1 MKKLLL
7 TGVLALMAMTA
18 PAKTADELRVYINPG
33 HGSWTA
39 NDRPMAIIGHEKHS
53 RFNTD
58 TLSFFES
65 NTNLRK
71 GFGVLEKLR
80 MMGLQFDPTLN
91 QEGERYQIGAA
102 RDLENNI
109 VMSHVKCGPY
119 HDYLPTSGQAKDD
132 KKPYPEDSAYYNR
145 SLSEIAAEV
154 DDNDFD
160 MFISIHSNAV
170 DSSGWKVTNFPIVLY
185 RGFDNVDTPHA
196 GIDNEHSRT
205 CKEMGQAI
213 WAYHMGNTHEC
224 WTAYSQTNMNVRGDC
239 NFYASPSLSDKG
251 YYGYLGVLKHG
262 VPGFLVEG
270 YFHQYAPAA
279 LRHMNWDVN
288 YIEGYNYA
296 HGIADF
302 FGLAKEKTGDI
313 YGIVRDRHEKFE
325 NPDYVAKPGSDDMY
339 KPLNGAKAVLKK
351 GDQVVAEYTTDAQ
364 YNGAF
369 VFKNV
374 EPGTYTIECSAEGYL
389 AMDEPV
395 EVTVKA
401 AEISYPK
408 AFLTSESYVPPTIT
422 YYNYPDELA
431 GTSFGARAD
440 YSFAS
445 TKATVAELE
454 GKTLRRMIVR
464 NGDLY
469 VLAYDAEQA
478 PYIYVIDGTTMQVKA
493 TPSTEGTEGTERA
506 VADIQ
511 VTADGVLIAC
521 NEELC
526 QFSNDQVDPGK
537 TRGDCNIYRWANDK
551 KGMPEGKPEVWLTT
565 KLSGN
570 FYRALSGGSM
580 FYTGTTEE
588 GTVYLTAE
596 NASSGVEK
604 KFFFSTLNV
613 IGGKKASEEIRNNG
627 DICDYFTK
635 DVVGADLTLTV
646 SPLNDMSFIANSTK
660 VAPRQYCIGSG
671 NKGTELQAALTEGL
685 VPDAS
690 AQASFFKYAG
700 HSYMAAP
707 DVDENGASTGVILLD
722 ITNGLDKAEVVETYN
737 TAIEAAAGIYAAGGY
752 TQVVRNEMDKI
763 TKVAMV
769 LYLVRGNEIVRFTTD
784 GVKQHQPR
792 REYAYNIKLED
803 DNDNYTVTFDAT
815 GVAPEATVVFT
826 PEEGEAIRVPVGAVS
841 LTGNSVT
848 VSKSEF
854 DPANTRYSWG
864 VEVVSNAIASAG
876 EVSADPSNLTVRG
889 GVITITDPNEP
900 SFGYVAVG
908 HGANKGVDI
917 YNPAGEKV
925 QTRLFV
931 NHKQFGGV
939 TTNQSNPFRGN
950 QYKGKAVFST
960 WGNEGYGVVAVNP
973 LDATEE
979 PATFFAGEK
988 QSKGHFMYN
997 GVNLG
1002 GGNAG
1007 FDFITVGEETY
1018 LISFSEDHEG
1028 LDGKG
1033 ANENTIVKQ
1042 HLSSPWQITEAPV
1055 SLGYKAFLA
1064 NTNVDIQTYG
1074 KGVFVSQVRGSGN
1087 NAAGC
1092 PCFAYIAD
1100 ITGDHG
1106 TAMTS
1111 ADEGIGN
1118 YIDDNTSG
1126 IAISPDGTLFAASL
1140 TGSIVV
1146 FNVEWNEYGEPALTY
1161 LLDFPVDAH
1170 TWAHMHFDAANN
1182 LHAYMREGGY
1192 RVYSLPAERP
1202 VAFTSAPEAMFF
1214 GQSGVVDITVEDAAA
1229 ADAVF
1234 YNLQGVKVPSNN
1246 LNSGIYIMV
1255 RGREASKV
1263 YVK

>member
-1 MKKLLL
+1 MLL
-7 TGVLALMAMTA
+7 TGLLAVMAMAA
-18 PAKTADELRVYINPG
+18 PAKTADELRIYINPG

-39 NDRPMAIIGHEKHS
+39 NDRPMPIIGHEKHS

-80 MMGLQFDPTLN
+80 AMGLQFDPTLN

-119 HDYLPTSGQAKDD
+119 HDYLPTAAQAKDD
-132 KKPYPEDSAYYNR
+132 KRERPADSDFYNR
-145 SLSEIAAEV
+145 SLPEICVEV
-154 DDNDFD
+154 EDGDFD

-185 RGFDNVDTPHA
+185 RGFDNVDTEHV
-196 GIDNEHSRT
+196 GIDVEHQRL
-205 CKEMGQAI
+205 CKQMGQAI
-213 WAYHMGNTHEC
+213 WPYHMANTHEC
-224 WTAYSQTNMNVRGDC
+224 WTAYSTTNMNVRGDC
-239 NFYASPSLSDKG
+239 NFYAGPSVGALG

-279 LRHMNWDVN
+279 LRHMNWDVD

-296 HGIADF
+296 HGIADI
-302 FGLAKEKTGDI
+302 FGLTKEKTGDI
-313 YGIVRDRHEKFE
+313 YGIVRDRNEKFE

-339 KPLNGAKAVLKK
+339 KPLNGAKAILKQ
-351 GDQVVAEYTTDAQ
+351 GDKVIAEYVTDHQ

-369 VFKNV
+369 VFKDV
-374 EPGTYTIECSAEGYL
+374 EPGSYTLEFEAEGYL
-389 AMDEPV
+389 PIDEPV
-395 EVTVKA
+395 EVTVEA
-401 AEISYPK
+401 ATVSYPK
-408 AFLTSESYVPPTIT
+408 AFLTSESFVPPTVF

-431 GTSFGARAD
+431 GTSFGARSD
-440 YSFAS
+440 YAFTS
-445 TKATVAELE
+445 TKASVAELE
-454 GKTLRRMIVR
+454 GKTVRRMIVHS
-464 NGDLY
+464 GDIY

-478 PYIYVIDGTTMQVKA
+478 AHIYVIDGSTMTVKA

-526 QFSNDQVDPGK
+526 QYSNDQVDPGK
-537 TRGDCNIYRWANDK
+537 TRGDCNIYRWTNNK
-551 KGMPEGKPEVWLTT
+551 KGMPEGKPELWLTT
-565 KLSGN
+565 QLSGN
-570 FYRALSGGSM
+570 MYRALSGGSM
-580 FYTGTTEE
+580 FYTGTTDE
-588 GTVYLTAE
+588 GSVYLTAE
-596 NASSGVEK
+596 NASSGAEK
-604 KFFFSTLNV
+604 KFFFSTLSV

-627 DICDYFTK
+627 DICVDYFTMDIIGK
-635 DVVGADLTLTV
+635 DLTLTV
-646 SPLNDMSFIANSTK
+646 SPLNDMSFIANSPK
-660 VAPRQYCIGSG
+660 VGARQYCIGSG
-671 NKGTELQAALTEGL
+671 NKGTVLEAEMPAGL
-685 VPDAS
+685 IPNES
-690 AQASFFKYAG
+690 AQASFFKYSG

-707 DVDENGASTGVILLD
+707 AVDENGASTGVVLLD

-737 TAIEAAAGIYAAGGY
+737 TSVEAVPGVYAAGGFA
-752 TQVVRNEMDKI
+752 QVSRNEMDKI
-763 TKVAMV
+763 TNAAMV
-769 LYLVRGNEIVRFTTD
+769 LYLLRGNEIVRFTTE

-792 REYAYNIKLED
+792 REYAYNVKMEKGD
-803 DNDNYTVTFDAT
+803 DAYTVTFDAT
-815 GVAPEATVVFT
+815 GAAPEATVVFT
-826 PEEGEAIRVPVGAVS
+826 PENGEALRFPVGAVS
-841 LTGNSVT
+841 TTDNSVT
-848 VSKSEF
+848 IDASNF
-854 DPANTRYSWG
+854 DEDGYYTWG
-864 VEVVSNAIASAG
+864 VEVVSNPIATAG
-876 EVSADPSNLTVRG
+876 EVSSDPSGLTVRG
-889 GVITITDPNEP
+889 GVITITDPNEA

-908 HGANKGVDI
+908 HGANKGIDI

-925 QTRLFV
+925 ATRLFV
-931 NHKQFGGV
+931 NHAQFGGA

-950 QYKGKAVFST
+950 QYKGKAIFST
-960 WGNEGYGVVAVNP
+960 WGDAGYGVVSVNP

-979 PATFFAGEK
+979 PATFFAGNK
-988 QSKGHFMYN
+988 QSTGHFMYN

-1007 FDFITVGEETY
+1007 FDFITVDDETY

-1028 LDGKG
+1028 LNGKG
-1033 ANENTIVKQ
+1033 ATENTIVKQ

-1064 NTNVDIQTYG
+1064 NTNVDIQAYG

-1087 NAAGC
+1087 NIAGC
-1092 PCFAYIAD
+1092 PSFAYIAD

-1106 TAMTS
+1106 TALTS
-1111 ADEGIGN
+1111 ADTGIGA
-1118 YIDDNTSG
+1118 YVDDNTSG
-1126 IAISPDGTLFAASL
+1126 IAISADGKLFAASL
-1140 TGSIVV
+1140 KASIVV
-1146 FNVEWNEYGEPALTY
+1146 FDVTWNEYGEPSMTY
-1161 LLDFPVDAH
+1161 RLDFPVEEH

-1182 LHAYMREGGY
+1182 LHVYLRESGY
-1192 RVYSLPAERP
+1192 HVYSLPGEAP
-1202 VAFTSAPEAMFF
+1202 VSFTSANKDLFLGKA
-1214 GQSGVVDITVEDAAA
+1214 GVTDITVDEART

-1234 YNLQGVKVPSNN
+1234 YNLQGVKVPSTN

-1263 YVK
+1263 FVK